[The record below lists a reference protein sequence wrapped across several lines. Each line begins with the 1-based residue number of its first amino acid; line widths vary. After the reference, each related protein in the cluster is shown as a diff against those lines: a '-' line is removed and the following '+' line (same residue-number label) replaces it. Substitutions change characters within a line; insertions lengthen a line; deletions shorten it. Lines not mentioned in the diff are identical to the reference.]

1 MHISIAAEEIFK
13 IGPVQVTNSML
24 AAAITFVM
32 LGSVSYLATRNL
44 KSVPTG
50 LQNVCEA
57 MVEALYN
64 LTHSISRD
72 KKLTDKIFPLI
83 ATFFIF
89 ILFNNWLGL
98 LPGFGTIG
106 FHEINGEGHEV
117 FLPMLRAG
125 TADLNTT
132 VALGLISVI
141 AIQVIGIG
149 ALGVAKYSKKFIN
162 FSSPV
167 NFFVGLLELISEVIK
182 IISFAFRLFGNVFA
196 GEVLL
201 TVMSVLVPYLIPM
214 PFYIME
220 VFVGF
225 IQALVF
231 TMLSLVFIKM
241 ATMSHDSH

>member
-1 MHISIAAEEIFK
+1 MNISIAAEEIIHF
-13 IGPVQVTNSML
+13 GPVAVTNSML
-24 AAAITFVM
+24 ASFVV
-32 LGSVSYLATRNL
+32 LVLLSILSFLATR
-44 KSVPTG
+44 KMQEKPKG
-50 LQNVCEA
+50 LQNFFETIIEMLLKLVDGI
-57 MVEALYN
+57 
-64 LTHSISRD
+64 TQD
-72 KKLTDKIFPLI
+72 KKLTRKIFPLI

-106 FHEINGEGHEV
+106 LHEAAAEGHKA
-117 FLPMLRAG
+117 LTPILRAG

-141 AIQVIGIG
+141 SIQVLGIG
-149 ALGVAKYSKKFIN
+149 ALGALKYSKKFIN

-167 NFFVGLLELISEVIK
+167 NFFVGILELISEIIK
-182 IISFAFRLFGNVFA
+182 IISFAFRLFGNIFA

-201 TVMSVLVPYLIPM
+201 TVMSALVPYLVPM

-220 VFVGF
+220 IFVGF

-231 TMLSLVFIKM
+231 TMLTLVFMKM
-241 ATMSHDSH
+241 ATISHEAH